1 MANIGFDA
9 VAIDR
14 IAKSMQSA
22 HFMERQFSV
31 AEREMFAA
39 RGSKP
44 QTVAANFAAK
54 EALSKALGCGI
65 FKLDLTEISVLR
77 RASGEPYFE
86 FSGLLK
92 EKMTTVGLAAEVSLS
107 HEAGM
112 AFAMVL
118 LQENTGIF

>member
-9 VAIDR
+9 VSIER
-14 IAKSMQSA
+14 IEKSIKNE
-22 HFMERQFSV
+22 HFLLRQFSA
-31 AEREMFAA
+31 AERDMFQKK
-39 RGSKP
+39 GSKP
-44 QTVAANFAAK
+44 QTIAANFAAK

-77 RASGEPYFE
+77 RDSGEPYFE

-92 EKMTTVGLAAEVSLS
+92 EKLHSVGLSAEVSLS
-107 HEAGM
+107 HESGM

-118 LQENTGIF
+118 LTENADIF